1 MSSTFLQFLKISNR
15 NPVFKESD
23 CKTSRMQVHPGRT
36 NYRYLAVE
44 TFTPGP
50 MVEATVQERIY

>member
-1 MSSTFLQFLKISNR
+1 MSSTFLQFLKISKKIRFSKNLTAKLPGCR
-15 NPVFKESD
+15 CIREES
-23 CKTSRMQVHPGRT
+23 